1 MRVIV
6 TRPQDDGVETAA
18 LLKARGHEAILAPLL
33 GVHYHD
39 GHALHLS
46 GVQALLFTSVNG
58 VRAFARRTSLRDFP
72 VFAVGSQTAQA
83 ARDAGFA
90 DVRDADGNVDTLADT
105 VRASASP
112 SGGDLLH
119 AAGAEAEG
127 RLAALLAAAG
137 FQVRTEVLY
146 DVPAVDEMPAAARDA
161 IVAGNADAV
170 LLFSARSAAVFAQ
183 CLAKAGLAPAG
194 LIAVCISE
202 AAAKPLAGL
211 ALREIRIAERPNQGS
226 LLDCLG

>member
-6 TRPQDDGVETAA
+6 TRPEGDGVETAA
-18 LLKARGHEAILAPLL
+18 LLKARGHDAILTPLL

-39 GHALHLS
+39 GQALHLE

-83 ARDAGFA
+83 SRDAGFA
-90 DVRDADGNVDTLADT
+90 QVHDADGNVDTLAAT

-112 SGGDLLH
+112 GGGALLH

-127 RLAALLAAAG
+127 RLAALLATAG

-146 DVPAVDEMPAAARDA
+146 DVPAVAELPQAARA
-161 IVAGNADAV
+161 ALAGGNADAV
-170 LLFSARSAAVFAQ
+170 LLFSARSASVFAD
-183 CLAKAGLAPAG
+183 CLAKAGLSPAG

-202 AAAKPLAGL
+202 AAAKPLSGL
-211 ALREIRIAERPNQGS
+211 AFKEIRIAKRPNQSS